1 LKPPSTLPQHVIEDV
16 VQRHQSSV
24 RAFLVYLGAPAGLLD
39 DLVQDVFLSVL
50 SSRFEDRGA
59 ASTAAYLRLVARHL
73 FLKAM
78 EKERRRMPMKDL
90 VAAEEAWV
98 EYVRDD
104 EGETYRSALRA
115 CLDRINGQ
123 AQEVLRLRYEASLAQ
138 AEIGLRL
145 GLAESGVH
153 SILVRTK
160 KRLRACIERRLA
172 S

>member
-1 LKPPSTLPQHVIEDV
+1 VKAPSALSEQALEDFV
-16 VQRHQSSV
+16 REHQAAV
-24 RAFLVYLGAPAGLLD
+24 RAFLAYLGAPASLLD

-50 SSRFEDRGA
+50 AARFEDRGP
-59 ASTAAYLRLVARHL
+59 ASTAAWLRVVARHL

-78 EKERRRMPMKDL
+78 EKERRRLPMKDL
-90 VAAEEAWV
+90 VAAEEVWV
-98 EYVRDD
+98 EYARAD
-104 EGETYRSALRA
+104 EGESWRAALRA
-115 CLDRINGQ
+115 CLERLDRQ

-138 AEIGLRL
+138 AEIGARL
-145 GLAESGVH
+145 GLGESGVH